1 MARKPETVVD
11 ADPVGRFEE
20 AMTELERIVQRLE
33 AGELRLD
40 ESLELFERG
49 TELTRHCRQALD
61 TAELKVKNL
70 LDAPSAEDP
79 AA

>member
-1 MARKPETVVD
+1 MARKPESVD

-20 AMTELERIVQRLE
+20 AMAELERIVQRLE

-40 ESLELFERG
+40 ESLKLFERG

-70 LDAPSAEDP
+70 LDTPDAEDP
-79 AA
+79 SA